1 MPRDRAAIPH
11 STRARSA
18 LLSGRERETMTERA
32 LELSTRSM
40 GVSPTSLV
48 TGTVMSKERWP
59 VAAQQAYLQ

>member
-1 MPRDRAAIPH
+1 VMPRDRAAIPH

-40 GVSPTSLV
+40 GVSPTSLL
-48 TGTVMSKERWP
+48 TGTVMSKER
-59 VAAQQAYLQ
+59 